1 MKYKFIARLI
11 LSMNGYQ
18 APIKAYNNLQMYMK
32 VRIKYKKA
40 ALMVKNRLRN
50 A

>member
-1 MKYKFIARLI
+1 
-11 LSMNGYQ
+11 MNGYQ

-32 VRIKYKKA
+32 VRLRYKKA

-50 A
+50 P